1 MKHLRKLNLI
11 LVLVFGS
18 VILPLFLDAKIIARA
33 SNGETLLSF
42 SNDTYAQTQWALDNP
57 GYYILDVP
65 GSGQMVRTSIAD
77 VDMDVVEAWRELD
90 KIETREVVVAIIDTG
105 IDINHPDL
113 AENIWINE
121 GEIPGDGIDN
131 DGNGYIDDV
140 YGWDFYNGDETVS
153 HYKYDKKLGINVAD
167 PMDNDDHGTHIAGI
181 IAAIPNNNIGI
192 AGIASNINIKIMPL
206 KINGGEKGTGKIS
219 SAIEAIKY
227 ATMMGA
233 DICNISWGTPE
244 DIPALKQAI
253 KESDMLFVTAAGNTG
268 EDNDITPMYPSNYD
282 LDNLISVTFI
292 DSKGELTKLSNYGLS
307 MVDIA
312 APGEEIVSTVVG
324 SYGVMSGSSMAAP
337 HLTAVAAMLYST
349 NDKLYPANVKATI
362 INNIKTLGALDKK
375 IANPGI
381 PSAYKAIISSRDS
394 LMVDNEAPKIELK
407 TTYNKELMRVLVE
420 VTDGDGSG
428 IRVVKWMYGNRTI
441 EDFRRGTV
449 GTLVEDGMISVAK
462 AGTYTFYASDYAG
475 NEIIKVYEVK
485 EDKQAPQLSL
495 TYTVADSYKTR
506 TIRVNVKEEQ
516 SGIRRVKY
524 MEGRRKAEEFLPAG
538 AGTEIELVNDKS
550 SFKVNKDG
558 IYTVY
563 AIDNRGNH
571 SVKEIDVRVVKSTDL
586 KLIRSNKTINVGDT
600 YAVGAFLKPLGYTDV
615 VTFISTDEKIATVSK
630 IGKIKGVTQ
639 GNVNIIVRTSSGL
652 EKTCR
657 IKVVKPDIISS
668 G

>member
-1 MKHLRKLNLI
+1 MKSLRKLNLI

-18 VILPLFLDAKIIARA
+18 VISSLFFDTKIIAKA
-33 SNGETLLSF
+33 SNEVTPLSF
-42 SNDTYAQTQWALDNP
+42 SDDTYAQTQWAIDNP
-57 GYYILDVP
+57 GYYVLDVP
-65 GSGQMVRTSIAD
+65 GFGQMVRTSVAD
-77 VDMDVVEAWRELD
+77 VDMDVAEAWSELD
-90 KIETREVVVAIIDTG
+90 KMETREVVVAIIDTG

-113 AENIWINE
+113 ADNIWINE

-140 YGWDFYNGDETVS
+140 YGWDFYNGDETVF
-153 HYKYDKKLGINVAD
+153 HYKYDKKLGKNVAD
-167 PMDNDDHGTHIAGI
+167 PMDNDDHGTHIAGV

-233 DICNISWGTPE
+233 DICNISWGTSE
-244 DIPALKQAI
+244 DIPALKQVI
-253 KESDMLFVTAAGNTG
+253 KESDMLFVTAAGNAG
-268 EDNDITPMYPSNYD
+268 EDNDITPIYPANYD

-292 DSKGELTKLSNYGLS
+292 NSKGDLTKLSNYGLS

-362 INNIKTLGALDKK
+362 INNIKNLGTLDKK

-381 PSAYKAIISSRDS
+381 PSAYKAIVNSRDR
-394 LMVDNEAPKIELK
+394 LIVDNQAPEIELK
-407 TTYNKELMRVLVE
+407 TTYNKGLMNVHVE
-420 VTDGDGSG
+420 ATDGGGAD
-428 IRVVKWMYGNRTI
+428 IRVVKWIYGNRTI
-441 EDFRRGTV
+441 EEFRRGTA

-462 AGTYTFYASDYAG
+462 AGIYTFYASDYAG
-475 NEIIKVYEVK
+475 NEVIKVYEVE

-506 TIRVNVKEEQ
+506 TIRVNIKEEQ

-538 AGTEIELVNDKS
+538 AGTEIELVKDKG
-550 SFKVNKDG
+550 SFEVKKDG
-558 IYTVY
+558 VYTIY

-571 SVKEIDVRVVKSTDL
+571 SVKEIDVKTVKSTGL
-586 KLIRSNKTINVGDT
+586 KLIRNHNTINVGET
-600 YAVGAFLKPLGYTDV
+600 YTVGVFLKPLGYTDV
-615 VTFISTDEKIATVSK
+615 VSFISTDEKIATVSK
-630 IGKIKGVTQ
+630 KGKIKGVSE
-639 GNVNIIVRTSSGL
+639 GDVNIIVRTSSGL

-657 IKVVKPDIISS
+657 IKVIKPDIISS